1 MDPDSGSAN
10 PADKVPASADARAAR
25 EAREALVAAEAAKA
39 ERGAAAKRD
48 AARPPVPVWY
58 FPFLAVVVLVLF
70 GRNAFGERTGLDALL
85 ALVFALVLALFVGV
99 LVHRMTA
106 KSPGY
111 TGGRIAWRPSLAG
124 AALAAAFPIAATLLD
139 GPLGTWVWLV
149 CGVGLA
155 GFLCYLGVTF
165 HRRYSGRGQATARR

>member
-1 MDPDSGSAN
+1 MSDEQ
-10 PADKVPASADARAAR
+10 KVPQSVEARKAR
-25 EAREALVAAEAAKA
+25 EAREKLLAEEAA
-39 ERGAAAKRD
+39 RGEAKKRGERD
-48 AARPPVPVWY
+48 AAKPPVPVWY

-106 KSPGY
+106 KSPGHS
-111 TGGRIAWRPSLAG
+111 GGRIAWRPSLGA
-124 AALAAAFPIAATLLD
+124 AALAAVFPVAATLLD

-149 CGVGLA
+149 CGIGLA
-155 GFLCYLGVTF
+155 AFLVYLGLAL
-165 HRRYSGRGQATARR
+165 HRRYGTAS